1 MSSTFSV
8 ITNLPSLVA
17 QHNSTQNQMNLQ
29 RTLFRLSTGQ
39 RLFRGGEDPAGL
51 ALADGLHGQIRTLEQ
66 SIRNANDGVGF
77 AQVADSGLGQ
87 IQNLLGRAA
96 SLLAEAESD
105 TNSSG
110 EVAIETELQ
119 EIYREIDRIGSATS
133 FNGTAVFS
141 DTTTNIFVGDTQ
153 NLTAANAEIGLS
165 GSALSA
171 SSLSLTVGVGGSG
184 GSSITVNIAASSTAT
199 AMLTEVEAAIDTV
212 ASRRGKL
219 GASMNRLENAVSV
232 MQSQVQNL
240 TAAESQIRDADFA
253 SEIANLTKYQILSQV
268 GVAAMAQANAV
279 PQSVLSLFQ

>member
-17 QHNSTQNQMNLQ
+17 QHNSTQNQQGLQ

-51 ALADGLHGQIRTLEQ
+51 ALADGLNGQIRTLEQ

-77 AQVADSGLGQ
+77 AQVADSAYGQ
-87 IQNLLGRAA
+87 VQNLLARAA
-96 SLLAEAESD
+96 SLLSEAETD

-110 EVAIETELQ
+110 EAAIETELGQ
-119 EIYREIDRIGSATS
+119 IYQEIDRIGSATS

-141 DTTTNIFVGDTQ
+141 DATRNIFVGDTQ
-153 NLTAANAEIGLS
+153 NLTASNAQIGVS
-165 GSALSA
+165 TSALSTGDLAIA
-171 SSLSLTVGVGGSG
+171 SGITGTGS
-184 GSSITVNIAASSTAT
+184 TIAVDIDTAT
-199 AMLTEVEAAIDTV
+199 ATEMLGEVEAAIDAV
-212 ASRRGKL
+212 ASRRGSL

-253 SEIANLTKYQILSQV
+253 SEIANLTKFQILSQV

>member
-17 QHNSTQNQMNLQ
+17 QHHSTQNQQSLQ

-51 ALADGLHGQIRTLEQ
+51 ALADGLNGQIRTLEQ

-77 AQVADSGLGQ
+77 AQVADSAYGQ
-87 IQNLLGRAA
+87 VQNLLSRAA

-105 TNSSG
+105 SSG
-110 EVAIETELQ
+110 EAAIETELGQ
-119 EIYREIDRIGSATS
+119 IYQEIDRIGAATS
-133 FNGTAVFS
+133 FNGTAVFANA
-141 DTTTNIFVGDTQ
+141 TRNIFVGDTQ
-153 NLTAANAEIGLS
+153 NLTASNAQIGVS
-165 GSALSA
+165 SSALSTA
-171 SSLSLTVGVGGSG
+171 DLTITSGVTGTGSTIAVDIG
-184 GSSITVNIAASSTAT
+184 TVTAT
-199 AMLTEVEAAIDTV
+199 DMLVQVEAAIDTV
-212 ASRRGKL
+212 ASRRGSL

-253 SEIANLTKYQILSQV
+253 SEIANLTKFQILSQV

>member
-17 QHNSTQNQMNLQ
+17 QHNSAQNQLGLQ

-77 AQVADSGLGQ
+77 AQVADSALGQ

-110 EVAIETELQ
+110 EVAIETELAQ
-119 EIYREIDRIGSATS
+119 IYQEIDRIGSATS

-141 DTTTNIFVGDTQ
+141 ATTRNIFVGDTQ
-153 NLTAANAEIGLS
+153 NLSTSNAQIGITTSVLS
-165 GSALSA
+165 IADLSI
-171 SSLSLTVGVGGSG
+171 TSG
-184 GSSITVNIAASSTAT
+184 ISGTGSSIAVAIDGTNTAT
-199 AMLTEVEAAIDTV
+199 DMLGEVEAAIDTV
-212 ASRRGKL
+212 ASRRGSL

-240 TAAESQIRDADFA
+240 TASESQIRDADFA
-253 SEIANLTKYQILSQV
+253 SEIANLTKFQILSQV

>member
-17 QHNSTQNQMNLQ
+17 QHNSTQNQQSLQ

-39 RLFRGGEDPAGL
+39 RLFRGGEDPAGM

-77 AQVADSGLGQ
+77 AQVADSALGQ

-110 EVAIETELQ
+110 EVAIETELAQ
-119 EIYREIDRIGSATS
+119 IYQEIDRIGSATS
-133 FNGTAVFS
+133 FNGTSVFS
-141 DTTTNIFVGDTQ
+141 ATTINIFVGDTQ
-153 NLTAANAEIGLS
+153 NLTASNAQIGLTTSVLSTADLSITS
-165 GSALSA
+165 GISG
-171 SSLSLTVGVGGSG
+171 TGSG
-184 GSSITVNIAASSTAT
+184 IAVAIDGTNTAT
-199 AMLTEVEAAIDTV
+199 DMLGEVEAAIDTV
-212 ASRRGKL
+212 AGRRGSL

-253 SEIANLTKYQILSQV
+253 AEIANLTKFQILSQV

>member
-17 QHNSTQNQMNLQ
+17 QHHSTQNQQSLQ

-51 ALADGLHGQIRTLEQ
+51 ALADGLSGQLRTLEQ

-77 AQVADSGLGQ
+77 AQVADSALGQ
-87 IQNLLGRAA
+87 VQNLLGRAA
-96 SLLAEAESD
+96 SLLLEAESD
-105 TNSSG
+105 TNSTG
-110 EVAIETELQ
+110 EVAIETELAQ
-119 EIYREIDRIGSATS
+119 IYQEIDRIGAATS
-133 FNGTAVFS
+133 FNGTTVFS
-141 DTTTNIFVGDTQ
+141 ATARNIFVGDTQ
-153 NLTAANAEIGLS
+153 NLTASNAQIGVTTS
-165 GSALSA
+165 V
-171 SSLSLTVGVGGSG
+171 LSLADLSITSGISGTGSG
-184 GSSITVNIAASSTAT
+184 ITVAIDGTNTAT
-199 AMLTEVEAAIDTV
+199 DMLGEVEAAIDTV
-212 ASRRGKL
+212 ASRRGSL

-253 SEIANLTKYQILSQV
+253 SEIANLTKFQILSQV

>member
-17 QHNSTQNQMNLQ
+17 QHNSTQNQLGLQ

-51 ALADGLHGQIRTLEQ
+51 ALADGLNGQIRTLEQ

-77 AQVADSGLGQ
+77 AQVADSAYGQ
-87 IQNLLGRAA
+87 VQNLLSRAA

-110 EVAIETELQ
+110 EVAIETELGQ
-119 EIYREIDRIGSATS
+119 IYQEIDRIGSATS

-141 DTTTNIFVGDTQ
+141 NATRNIFVGDTQ
-153 NLTAANAEIGLS
+153 NLTASNAQIGIS
-165 GSALSA
+165 SSALSTSA
-171 SSLSLTVGVGGSG
+171 ELAIAAGVTSA
-184 GSSITVNIAASSTAT
+184 GSSITVDIDGTNTAT
-199 AMLTEVEAAIDTV
+199 VMLGEVEAAIDEV
-212 ASRRGKL
+212 AARRGSL

-253 SEIANLTKYQILSQV
+253 AEIANLTKFQILSQV

>member
-1 MSSTFSV
+1 
-8 ITNLPSLVA
+8 
-17 QHNSTQNQMNLQ
+17 
-29 RTLFRLSTGQ
+29 
-39 RLFRGGEDPAGL
+39 LFRGGEDPAGL
-51 ALADGLHGQIRTLEQ
+51 ALADGLNGQIRALEQ

-96 SLLAEAESD
+96 SLLSEAESD

-141 DTTTNIFVGDTQ
+141 DTTRNIFVGDTQ
-153 NLTAANAEIGLS
+153 NLTAANAEIAIA
-165 GSALSA
+165 GSALT
-171 SSLSLTVGVGGSG
+171 LTVGVGGSG
-184 GSSITVNIAASSTAT
+184 GSFITVNIAASSTAT
-199 AMLTEVEAAIDTV
+199 SMLAQVEAAIDTV
-212 ASRRGKL
+212 ASRRGSL
-219 GASMNRLENAVSV
+219 GASMDRLENAVSV

-253 SEIANLTKYQILSQV
+253 SEIANLTKFQILS
-268 GVAAMAQANAV
+268 
-279 PQSVLSLFQ
+279 

>member
-17 QHNSTQNQMNLQ
+17 QHNATQNQQNLQ

-51 ALADGLHGQIRTLEQ
+51 ALADGLNGQIRTLEQ

-77 AQVADSGLGQ
+77 AQTADSGLGQ
-87 IQNLLGRAA
+87 VQNLLSRAA

-110 EVAIETELQ
+110 VVAIETELGQ
-119 EIYREIDRIGSATS
+119 IYREIDRIGSATS
-133 FNGTAVFS
+133 FNGTSVFS
-141 DTTTNIFVGDTQ
+141 DTARGIFVGDTQ
-153 NLTAANAEIGLS
+153 NLTAANSTISFTTSALNTSGLGVNDGIAGS
-165 GSALSA
+165 GST
-171 SSLSLTVGVGGSG
+171 LTVDISG
-184 GSSITVNIAASSTAT
+184 TNSAT
-199 AMLTEVEAAIDTV
+199 SMLTEVEAAIDLV
-212 ASRRGKL
+212 AASRGRL
-219 GASMNRLENAVSV
+219 GASMNRLETSVSV

-253 SEIANLTKYQILSQV
+253 SEIANLTKFQILSQV

>member
-17 QHNSTQNQMNLQ
+17 QHNSTQNQQGLQ

-51 ALADGLHGQIRTLEQ
+51 ALADGLNGQIRTLEQ

-77 AQVADSGLGQ
+77 AQVADSAYGQ
-87 IQNLLGRAA
+87 VQNLLGRAA

-110 EVAIETELQ
+110 EAAIETELGQ
-119 EIYREIDRIGSATS
+119 IYQEIDRIGSATS

-141 DTTTNIFVGDTQ
+141 DATRNIFVGDTQ
-153 NLTAANAEIGLS
+153 NLTASNAQIAIS
-165 GSALSA
+165 SSALST
-171 SSLSLTVGVGGSG
+171 TVDLAIAAGVTSA
-184 GSSITVNIAASSTAT
+184 GSSITVDIDGTNTAT
-199 AMLTEVEAAIDTV
+199 VMLGEVEAAIDEV
-212 ASRRGKL
+212 ASRRGSL

-253 SEIANLTKYQILSQV
+253 AEIANLTKFQILSQV

>member
-17 QHNSTQNQMNLQ
+17 QHHSTQNQQSLQ

-51 ALADGLHGQIRTLEQ
+51 ALADGLNGQIRTLEQ

-77 AQVADSGLGQ
+77 AQVADSAYGQ
-87 IQNLLGRAA
+87 VQNLLSRAA

-110 EVAIETELQ
+110 EAAIETELGQ
-119 EIYREIDRIGSATS
+119 IYQEIDRIGAATS
-133 FNGTAVFS
+133 FNGTAVFANA
-141 DTTTNIFVGDTQ
+141 TRNIFVGDTQ
-153 NLTAANAEIGLS
+153 NLTASNAQIGVS
-165 GSALSA
+165 SSALSTA
-171 SSLSLTVGVGGSG
+171 DLTITSGVTGTGSTIAVDIG
-184 GSSITVNIAASSTAT
+184 TVTAT
-199 AMLTEVEAAIDTV
+199 DMLVQVEAAIDTV
-212 ASRRGKL
+212 ASRRGSL

-253 SEIANLTKYQILSQV
+253 SEIANLTKFQILSQV

>member
-17 QHNSTQNQMNLQ
+17 QHHSTQNQQNLQ

-51 ALADGLHGQIRTLEQ
+51 ALADGLNGQIRTLEQ

-96 SLLAEAESD
+96 SLLSEAESD

-141 DTTTNIFVGDTQ
+141 DTTRNIFVGDTQ
-153 NLTAANAEIGLS
+153 NLTAANAEI
-165 GSALSA
+165 AIA
-171 SSLSLTVGVGGSG
+171 GSG
-184 GSSITVNIAASSTAT
+184 GSFITVNIAASSTAT
-199 AMLTEVEAAIDTV
+199 SMLAQVEAAIDTV
-212 ASRRGKL
+212 ASRRGSL
-219 GASMNRLENAVSV
+219 GASMDRLENAVSV

-253 SEIANLTKYQILSQV
+253 SEIANLTKFQIL
-268 GVAAMAQANAV
+268 
-279 PQSVLSLFQ
+279 F

>member
-17 QHNSTQNQMNLQ
+17 QHHSTQNQQSLQ

-51 ALADGLHGQIRTLEQ
+51 ALADGLNGQIRTLEQ

-77 AQVADSGLGQ
+77 AQVADSAYGQ
-87 IQNLLGRAA
+87 VQNLLSRAA

-110 EVAIETELQ
+110 EAAIETELGQ
-119 EIYREIDRIGSATS
+119 IYQEIDRIGAATS

-141 DTTTNIFVGDTQ
+141 DATRNIFVGDTQ
-153 NLTAANAEIGLS
+153 NLTAANAQIAVS
-165 GSALSA
+165 SSALST
-171 SSLSLTVGVGGSG
+171 TVDLAIAAGVTSAGSR
-184 GSSITVNIAASSTAT
+184 ITVDIDGTNTAT
-199 AMLTEVEAAIDTV
+199 VMLGEIEAAIDEV
-212 ASRRGKL
+212 ASRRGSL

-253 SEIANLTKYQILSQV
+253 SEIANLTKFQILSQV

>member
-17 QHNSTQNQMNLQ
+17 QHNSTQNQLSLQ

-77 AQVADSGLGQ
+77 AQVADSALGQ

-110 EVAIETELQ
+110 EVAIETELGQ
-119 EIYREIDRIGSATS
+119 IYQEIDRIGSATS
-133 FNGTAVFS
+133 FNGTSVFS
-141 DTTTNIFVGDTQ
+141 ATTINIFVGDTQ
-153 NLTAANAEIGLS
+153 NLTASNAQIGLTTSVLSVADLSITS
-165 GSALSA
+165 GISG
-171 SSLSLTVGVGGSG
+171 TGSG
-184 GSSITVNIAASSTAT
+184 IAVAIDGTNTAT
-199 AMLTEVEAAIDTV
+199 DMLGEVEAAIDTV
-212 ASRRGKL
+212 AGRRGSL

-253 SEIANLTKYQILSQV
+253 AEIANLTKFQILSQV

-279 PQSVLSLFQ
+279 PQSILSLFQ

>member
-17 QHNSTQNQMNLQ
+17 QHHSTQNQQSLQ

-51 ALADGLHGQIRTLEQ
+51 ALADGLNGQIRTLEQ

-133 FNGTAVFS
+133 FNGTAVFA
-141 DTTTNIFVGDTQ
+141 DTAINIFVGDTQ
-153 NLTAANAEIGLS
+153 NLIAANAEIGVS

-171 SSLSLTVGVGGSG
+171 SALTLTVGIGGTG

-199 AMLTEVEAAIDTV
+199 SMLAQVEAAIDTV
-212 ASRRGKL
+212 ASRRGSL

>member
-17 QHNSTQNQMNLQ
+17 QHNATQNQQSLQ

-39 RLFRGGEDPAGL
+39 RLFRGGEDPAGM

-77 AQVADSGLGQ
+77 AQVADSALGQ

-110 EVAIETELQ
+110 EVAIETELGQ
-119 EIYREIDRIGSATS
+119 IYQEIDRIGSATS
-133 FNGTAVFS
+133 FNGTAVFAAA
-141 DTTTNIFVGDTQ
+141 TVNIFVGDTQ
-153 NLTAANAEIGLS
+153 NLTASNAQIGVTTSVLS
-165 GSALSA
+165 VADLSIT
-171 SSLSLTVGVGGSG
+171 SGISGTGSG
-184 GSSITVNIAASSTAT
+184 IAVAIDGTNTAT
-199 AMLTEVEAAIDTV
+199 DMLGEVEAAIDTV
-212 ASRRGKL
+212 ASRRGSL

>member
-17 QHNSTQNQMNLQ
+17 QHHSTQNQQSLQ

-51 ALADGLHGQIRTLEQ
+51 ALADGLNGQIRTLEQ

-77 AQVADSGLGQ
+77 AQVADSAYGQ
-87 IQNLLGRAA
+87 VQNLLSRAA

-110 EVAIETELQ
+110 EAAIETELGQ
-119 EIYREIDRIGSATS
+119 IYQEIDRIGAATS
-133 FNGTAVFS
+133 FNGTAIFS
-141 DTTTNIFVGDTQ
+141 NATRNIFVGDTQ
-153 NLTAANAEIGLS
+153 NLTASNAQIGVS
-165 GSALSA
+165 SSALSTA
-171 SSLSLTVGVGGSG
+171 DLTITSGVTGTGSTIAVDIG
-184 GSSITVNIAASSTAT
+184 TVTAT
-199 AMLTEVEAAIDTV
+199 DMLVQIEAAIDTV
-212 ASRRGKL
+212 ASRRGSL

-253 SEIANLTKYQILSQV
+253 SEIANLTKFQILSQV

>member
-1 MSSTFSV
+1 M
-8 ITNLPSLVA
+8 
-17 QHNSTQNQMNLQ
+17 
-29 RTLFRLSTGQ
+29 
-39 RLFRGGEDPAGL
+39 FRGGEDPAGL
-51 ALADGLHGQIRTLEQ
+51 ALADGLNGQIRALEQ

-96 SLLAEAESD
+96 SLLSEAEWD

-119 EIYREIDRIGSATS
+119 EIYRKIDRIGSATF

-141 DTTTNIFVGDTQ
+141 DTTRNIFVGDTQ
-153 NLTAANAEIGLS
+153 NLTAANAEIAIA
-165 GSALSA
+165 GSALT
-171 SSLSLTVGVGGSG
+171 LTVGVGGSG
-184 GSSITVNIAASSTAT
+184 GSFITVNIAASSTAT
-199 AMLTEVEAAIDTV
+199 SMLAQVEAAIDTV
-212 ASRRGKL
+212 ASRRGSL
-219 GASMNRLENAVSV
+219 GASMDRLENAVSV

-253 SEIANLTKYQILSQV
+253 SEIANLTKFQILSQV

>member
-17 QHNSTQNQMNLQ
+17 QHNSTQNQLSLQ

-77 AQVADSGLGQ
+77 AQVADSALGQ
-87 IQNLLGRAA
+87 IQNLPGRAA

-110 EVAIETELQ
+110 EVAIETELAQ
-119 EIYREIDRIGSATS
+119 IYQEIDRIGSATS
-133 FNGTAVFS
+133 FNGTSVFS
-141 DTTTNIFVGDTQ
+141 ATTINIFVGDTQ
-153 NLTAANAEIGLS
+153 NLTASNAQIGLTTSVLSVADLSITS
-165 GSALSA
+165 GISG
-171 SSLSLTVGVGGSG
+171 TGSG
-184 GSSITVNIAASSTAT
+184 IAVAIDGTNTAT
-199 AMLTEVEAAIDTV
+199 DMLGEVEAAIDTV
-212 ASRRGKL
+212 ASRRGSL

-253 SEIANLTKYQILSQV
+253 AEIANLTKFQILSQV

-279 PQSVLSLFQ
+279 PQSILSLFQ

>member
-17 QHNSTQNQMNLQ
+17 QHNSTQNQQSLQ

-39 RLFRGGEDPAGL
+39 RLFRGGEDPTGM
-51 ALADGLHGQIRTLEQ
+51 ALADGLHAQIRTLEQ

-77 AQVADSGLGQ
+77 AQVADSALGQ

-96 SLLAEAESD
+96 SLLSEAESD

-110 EVAIETELQ
+110 EVAIETELAQ
-119 EIYREIDRIGSATS
+119 IYQEIDRIGSATS
-133 FNGTAVFS
+133 FNGTTVFS
-141 DTTTNIFVGDTQ
+141 ATTINIFVGDTQ
-153 NLTAANAEIGLS
+153 NLAASNAQIGVTTS
-165 GSALSA
+165 V
-171 SSLSLTVGVGGSG
+171 LSLADLSITSGISGTGSG
-184 GSSITVNIAASSTAT
+184 ITVAIDGTNTVT
-199 AMLTEVEAAIDTV
+199 DMLGEVEAAIDTV
-212 ASRRGKL
+212 ASRRGRL

-253 SEIANLTKYQILSQV
+253 AEIANLTKFQILSQV